1 MLNLEPEHCEPEPEP
16 TDNWSHW
23 LLKKNSTEDRSDTR
37 PLSEELRHF
46 LLTISVEIHEKE

>member
-1 MLNLEPEHCEPEPEP
+1 MLNLEPEHCEPVPEP